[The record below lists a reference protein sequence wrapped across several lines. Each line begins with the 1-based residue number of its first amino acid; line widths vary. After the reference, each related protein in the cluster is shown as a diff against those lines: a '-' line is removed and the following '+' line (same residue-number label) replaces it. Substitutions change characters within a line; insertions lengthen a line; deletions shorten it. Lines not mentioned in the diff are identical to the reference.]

1 MVGAS
6 SEGEAEPKERI
17 FKKRESILKNL
28 KLDDT
33 ILYS

>member
-17 FKKRESILKNL
+17 FKRESILKNL

>member
-6 SEGEAEPKERI
+6 SEGEAETKERI